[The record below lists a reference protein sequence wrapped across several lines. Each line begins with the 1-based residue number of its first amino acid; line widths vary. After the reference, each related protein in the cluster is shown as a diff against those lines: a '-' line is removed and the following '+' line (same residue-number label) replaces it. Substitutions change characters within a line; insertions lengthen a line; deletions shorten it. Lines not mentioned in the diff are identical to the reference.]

1 MKTLRLLVLLPCLLA
16 ACATPYRPPVVV
28 RDSTPFPGLATLTAA
43 VGARPVDLILVHGMC
58 THDAGWV
65 DRNVERIAGAIAA
78 PAHGAA
84 LQSTRKAAADNA
96 AVEVIDS
103 TRRVGAGTVRFHGI
117 VWSPLTAPLKRQLAY
132 DNTGSPTDCSGDA
145 ACRPLRARLNGAV
158 KDKLLN
164 DCLADVLIYQGNAHD
179 TIRDTMAGIVAQVI
193 DADPDSDAPLVV
205 VAESLGSKML
215 FDALASMLESNQPRL
230 QALGQRAARRL
241 ALVFMAGNQLPILAL
256 AEQDVV
262 ARAMPERDTLQRF
275 LDLRRRQADLP
286 GERAGA
292 LRQLSVVAV
301 TDPNDLLS
309 YRLLPARYAAP
320 DVALADVLVS
330 NDTTWL
336 GLVEDPVS
344 AHLGYLANPDV
355 GAVVACGWPRA
366 AVCR

>member
-28 RDSTPFPGLATLTAA
+28 HDSTPFPGLAALSAG
-43 VGARPVDLILVHGMC
+43 GARPVDLILVHGMC
-58 THDAGWV
+58 THDAAWV
-65 DRNVERIAGAIAA
+65 DRNVERIAGAVTAQA
-78 PAHGAA
+78 PGAA
-84 LQSTRKAAADNA
+84 LQSARRAAADNA
-96 AVEVIDS
+96 AVELLDS

-117 VWSPLTAPLKRQLAY
+117 LWSPLTAPLKRQLAY
-132 DNTGSPTDCSGDA
+132 DNTGDATDCAGDA
-145 ACRPLRARLNGAV
+145 VCRPVRGRLNGVV

-164 DCLADVLIYQGNAHD
+164 DCLADVLVYEGNSRD

-215 FDALASMLESNQPRL
+215 FDALASMLESSQPRL
-230 QALGQRAARRL
+230 QALGRRAARRL
-241 ALVFMAGNQLPILAL
+241 ALIFMAGNQLPILAL

-262 ARAMPERDTLQRF
+262 ARAMPEQDTLQRF
-275 LDLRRRQADLP
+275 LDLRRRQAGLP
-286 GERAGA
+286 GERSGD
-292 LRQLSVVAV
+292 LRRLSVVAV

-309 YRLLPARYAAP
+309 YRLLPARYAAS
-320 DVALADVLVS
+320 DVAVADVLVS
-330 NDTTWL
+330 NDTTWF
-336 GLVEDPVS
+336 GLIENPVT

-355 GAVVACGWPRA
+355 GAIIACGWPRA